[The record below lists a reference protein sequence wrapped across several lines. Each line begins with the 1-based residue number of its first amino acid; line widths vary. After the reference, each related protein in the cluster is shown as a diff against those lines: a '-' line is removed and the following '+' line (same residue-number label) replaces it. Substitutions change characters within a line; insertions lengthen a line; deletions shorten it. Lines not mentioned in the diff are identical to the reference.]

1 MKTNKI
7 PKIIHYCW
15 FGGKMNFIMRQCVS
29 TFKKLANEEKI
40 ICWDENCLS
49 TIKNK
54 FVNEQIKKRNWAFV
68 SDYVRLYAL
77 YKYGGI
83 YLDTDIEVKKKLP
96 ESFFKEELIIGYS
109 YDNIVCTAFIMVK
122 PQHPFIKYLLDKY
135 ETYDLPKKEKA
146 NNRLFTQSLMEYFPN
161 FVLDGRCHEFALN
174 SYIYPRYYFDSA
186 TYRKEGGFTI
196 HHGMGTWKNANAPI
210 QSILKP
216 LVKYAKFYIKPFAVW
231 YMNRINEKK
240 IMNSGYFSEIYKKNV
255 QDV

>member
-49 TIKNK
+49 TINNK

-96 ESFFKEELIIGYS
+96 ESFL
-109 YDNIVCTAFIMVK
+109 
-122 PQHPFIKYLLDKY
+122 
-135 ETYDLPKKEKA
+135 
-146 NNRLFTQSLMEYFPN
+146 
-161 FVLDGRCHEFALN
+161 
-174 SYIYPRYYFDSA
+174 
-186 TYRKEGGFTI
+186 RK
-196 HHGMGTWKNANAPI
+196 N
-210 QSILKP
+210 
-216 LVKYAKFYIKPFAVW
+216 
-231 YMNRINEKK
+231 
-240 IMNSGYFSEIYKKNV
+240 
-255 QDV
+255 